1 MTKEKIL
8 SPKGGGGRV
17 KRRQEGPKGEEGEQE
32 GVYDHMA
39 TEADGVRAISRPHWD
54 THPLI

>member
-8 SPKGGGGRV
+8 SPKGGGGGV

-32 GVYDHMA
+32 GVYDHVA
-39 TEADGVRAISRPHWD
+39 TEADGFRAISRPHW
-54 THPLI
+54 TPTP